1 MQITMLGTG
10 SAFAKR
16 YYNNNA
22 LIEVGGYQLLLD
34 CGITLPKALHE
45 ADLDFSDLDGVLI
58 SHIHADHVG
67 GLEEYAFQMLFKHQ
81 RKPVLYI
88 AEPLVEPLW
97 DHTLRGGLT
106 QGNLTKLSDFF
117 DVRALKPDKSVELA
131 PGLHVEPFQTKHIE
145 GKASFSFRFN
155 HRFFYTA
162 DMIFDAPLLERLVQD
177 GVEIIYHDC
186 QLEPP
191 GVVHATL
198 DELLQLP
205 EAIQQK
211 VRLMHY
217 GDAMEQHKARTGP
230 MRFVEQRKTYEV

>member
-10 SAFAKR
+10 SAFAKH

-22 LIEVGGYQLLLD
+22 LIEVGSYRLLLD

-45 ADLDFSDLDGVLI
+45 AGMDFSQLDGVLI
-58 SHIHADHVG
+58 SHIHGDHVG

-88 AEPLVEPLW
+88 AEPLAEPLW
-97 DHTLRGGLT
+97 ENTLKGGLT

-117 DVRALKPDKSVELA
+117 EVRTLQPGRPVELTPGLSVE
-131 PGLHVEPFQTKHIE
+131 PIQTQHIE

-162 DMIFDAPLLERLVQD
+162 DMVFDAPLLDRLVQD
-177 GVEIIYHDC
+177 GVETIFHDC
-186 QLEPP
+186 QLESP

-205 EAIQQK
+205 KTIQN
-211 VRLMHY
+211 RIWLMHY
-217 GDAMEQHKARTGP
+217 GDAIEQHRARTGP
-230 MRFVEQRKTYEV
+230 MRIVEQRKTYEV

>member
-10 SAFAKR
+10 SAFAKH

-22 LIEVGGYQLLLD
+22 LIEVGGYRLLLD
-34 CGITLPKALHE
+34 CGITLPQALHE
-45 ADLDFSDLDGVLI
+45 AGLDFSQIDGVLI
-58 SHIHADHVG
+58 SHIHGDHVG
-67 GLEEYAFQMLFKHQ
+67 GLEEYAFQMLFKYQ

-88 AEPLVEPLW
+88 AKSLVEPLW
-97 DHTLRGGLT
+97 EHTLRGGLT

-117 DVRALKPDKSVELA
+117 DVHALEPGLSVELA
-131 PGLHVEPFQTKHIE
+131 PGLQIEPIQTKHIE
-145 GKASFSFRFN
+145 GKASFSFRIN

-162 DMIFDAPLLERLVQD
+162 DMIYDAPLLERLVQD
-177 GVEIIYHDC
+177 GVETIYHDC

-205 EAIQQK
+205 ENIQQK
-211 VRLMHY
+211 VWLMHY
-217 GDAMEQHKARTGP
+217 GDAMEQHRARTGP
-230 MRFVEQRKTYEV
+230 MRFVEQRKTYDL

>member
-22 LIEVGGYQLLLD
+22 LIEAGGFRLLLD
-34 CGITLPKALHE
+34 CGITLPQALHE
-45 ADLDFSDLDGVLI
+45 AGLDFADLDGVLI
-58 SHIHADHVG
+58 SHIHGDHVG

-81 RKPVLYI
+81 RRPVLYI
-88 AEPLVEPLW
+88 AESLIEPLW
-97 DHTLRGGLT
+97 EHTLKGGLT

-117 DVRALKPDKSVELA
+117 EVRPLTPGVTAELA
-131 PGLHVEPFQTKHIE
+131 PGIQVEPIQTKHIE
-145 GKASFSFRFN
+145 GKISYSFRFN
-155 HRFFYTA
+155 RRFFYTA
-162 DMIFDAPLLERLVQD
+162 DMVYDAPLLDKLVQD
-177 GVEIIYHDC
+177 GVERIFHDC

-211 VRLMHY
+211 VSLMHY
-217 GDAMEQHKARTGP
+217 GDAMEQHRSRSGP
-230 MRFVEQRKTYEV
+230 MQFVEQRKTYEV